1 MVHRIGE
8 FVRRNRVLILAL
20 YITLVLG
27 LVILLNGC
35 KNDNG
40 NTPSPSPAPA
50 PSDPSFN
57 GKGNGNCLFWD
68 YDPKTQKPICRQW
81 YVGMGPEKKFSMA
94 YVITPH
100 GKAEV

>member
-8 FVRRNRVLILAL
+8 FIRRNRVLILAL

-35 KNDNG
+35 KNDGG

-50 PSDPSFN
+50 PSDPSFK

-68 YDPKTQKPICRQW
+68 YDPKNNKPICRQW
-81 YVGMGPEKKFSMA
+81 YVGMGPAHKFSMA